1 MNHIQ
6 IKRIYESPSEED
18 GYRILVDRLWPRGIK
33 KEKAK
38 LDEWLKDLGPS
49 DTLRKWFNHQPERFK
64 EFEKKYLAELTV
76 LKDELKRIKILSK
89 KSTITLLYSARNT
102 EMNQAVVILK
112 VLNRMK

>member
-89 KSTITLLYSARNT
+89 KSTITLLYSARDT